1 MRAVVLACVLV
12 AVGASP
18 LLAQREARL
27 PRRPRLAATADTN
40 DAMAYLQHAQR
51 AIESDAGVSAD
62 AYYWASRLDPSSADA
77 LYGRRVAT
85 LMRRQSS
92 FKAYMEGNSR
102 TIFSP
107 AMRANDSLYFRALQI
122 DPFLHEK
129 HERTMLLGYYR
140 AAIGS
145 GINEGEIDDYVARSL
160 NNSSAAVRARYAAAE
175 GRVPYAME
183 LYTEAI
189 TTAKDPMYLYF
200 DRGRLSALQ
209 GLNDA
214 AITDYNLA
222 LEKLRTR
229 DLNRDTLVVFYSSKA
244 LYEHAVGVLYSRKGD
259 PAKAREAFG
268 RAMTEDLSFFP
279 AHLELATLALA
290 QKDTATALSEIALAA
305 ELAPTEGFVQHRH
318 GEVLIALGQHADAIA
333 PLKKAIELEPFFAS
347 PHYLLAVA
355 LEKTGDAAGAKA
367 SYTQFLAL
375 AARRHPERAAA
386 TERLRSL
393 GGTQ

>member
-1 MRAVVLACVLV
+1 MRALLV
-12 AVGASP
+12 ACALFAAASEP
-18 LLAQREARL
+18 LLAQRDARL
-27 PRRPRLAATADTN
+27 PRRPRLAASADTN

-51 AIESDAGVSAD
+51 ALESDAGVSAD
-62 AYYWASRLDPSSADA
+62 AYYWASRLDPASADA

-92 FKAYMEGNSR
+92 FKSYMEGNTR

-107 AMRANDSLYFRALQI
+107 VMRANDSLYFRALQI
-122 DPFLHEK
+122 DPFVHER
-129 HERTMLLGYYR
+129 HERTMLFQYYR

-145 GINEGEIDDYVARSL
+145 GINEGEIDDYAQRQL
-160 NNSSAAVRARYAAAE
+160 NTASASVRARYAAAE
-175 GRVPYAME
+175 GRIPYAME

-189 TTAKDPMYLYF
+189 TAAKDPMYLYF

-214 AITDYNLA
+214 AIGDYTLA

-244 LYEHAVGVLYSRKGD
+244 LYEHAVGVLYARKGD
-259 PAKAREAFG
+259 AAKAREAFG
-268 RAMTEDLSFFP
+268 RAMTEDLSFYP
-279 AHLELATLALA
+279 AHLELAALALA
-290 QKDTATALSEIALAA
+290 QKDTATAVSEISLAA
-305 ELAPTEGFVQHRH
+305 ELAPAEGHVHYRQ

-333 PLKKAIELEPFFAS
+333 PLKKAIEIEPFFAS
-347 PHYLLAVA
+347 PHHLLGVA
-355 LEKTGDAAGAKA
+355 LEKTGDPAGAKA
-367 SYTQFLAL
+367 SYERFVAL
-375 AARRHPERAAA
+375 AARRHPQRATV
-386 TERLRSL
+386 TERLRAL